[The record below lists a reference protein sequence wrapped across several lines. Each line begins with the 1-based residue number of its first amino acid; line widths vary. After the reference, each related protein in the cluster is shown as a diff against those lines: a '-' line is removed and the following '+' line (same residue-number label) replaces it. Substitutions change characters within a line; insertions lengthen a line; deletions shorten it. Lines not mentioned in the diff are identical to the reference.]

1 MPIGGTK
8 SYDMIRILMAAARLI
23 TISLLIT
30 ACHIQKG
37 IQQEKTAALPSL
49 KVDAVSEKAKVMVL
63 GTYHFRQ
70 EQNYDELS
78 PENQTQI
85 QRILT
90 ALAAFQP
97 TKVVVE
103 WEPSRS
109 EKVNQT
115 YRSFLQGEF
124 KIDTLSNEVFQL
136 GFRMA
141 QKMGHDSIYLFD
153 DKTPYI
159 GSLEGFSFE
168 GLGEY
173 ANQNDKGFFDRYES
187 LIGDRYMYNKKL
199 IESQNLYDNL
209 LLRNSLEAGQVNAE
223 RMHMYELR
231 VGIQKNWMGP
241 DWLGRFYRRNIRMM
255 ANVLQFADTGKDR
268 ILIIVGENHKWVLDD
283 LFEYT
288 PDFQVVSSYDYL
300 LKGRK

>member
-1 MPIGGTK
+1 
-8 SYDMIRILMAAARLI
+8 MAAARLI

-30 ACHIQKG
+30 ACHVPKG
-37 IQQEKTAALPSL
+37 TSQEKPTALPAL

-78 PENQTQI
+78 PENQRQI
-85 QRILT
+85 QRLLT

-109 EKVNQT
+109 ERVNQT

-124 KIDTLSNEVFQL
+124 KIDTLPNEVFQL

-141 QKMGHDSIYLFD
+141 KMMGHDSIYLFD

-159 GSLEGFSFE
+159 GSLAGFSFE

-173 ANQNDKGFFDRYES
+173 ANQYDKGFFDRYES
-187 LIGDRYMYNKKL
+187 LIGDRYMHNKKL

-209 LLRNSLEAGQVNAE
+209 LLRNSLEAGRVNAE

-268 ILIIVGENHKWVLDD
+268 ILIIVGENHKWILDD
-283 LFEYT
+283 LFDYT

>member
-1 MPIGGTK
+1 
-8 SYDMIRILMAAARLI
+8 MIKVLMATARLI
-23 TISLLIT
+23 TFSLLIT
-30 ACHIQKG
+30 VCHVQKG
-37 IQQEKTAALPSL
+37 TSQEESTALPTL

-78 PENQTQI
+78 PENQRQI

-109 EKVNQT
+109 EKVNQA
-115 YRSFLQGEF
+115 YQSFLQGEF
-124 KIDTLSNEVFQL
+124 KIDTLPNEVFQL

-153 DKTPYI
+153 NKTPYI
-159 GSLEGFSFE
+159 GSLEGFTFESF
-168 GLGEY
+168 GEY
-173 ANQNDKGFFDRYES
+173 ANQHDEGFFDRYES
-187 LIGDRYMYNKKL
+187 LIGDRYRYNKEL

-241 DWLGRFYRRNIRMM
+241 DWLGRFYQRNIRMM

-268 ILIIVGENHKWVLDD
+268 ILIIVGENHKWILDD
-283 LFEYT
+283 LFDYT

>member
-1 MPIGGTK
+1 
-8 SYDMIRILMAAARLI
+8 MIKVLMATARLI

-30 ACHIQKG
+30 ACHVQKG
-37 IQQEKTAALPSL
+37 ISQEKSTALPTL

-78 PENQTQI
+78 PENQRQI

-109 EKVNQT
+109 EKVNQA
-115 YRSFLQGEF
+115 YQSFLQGEF
-124 KIDTLSNEVFQL
+124 KIDTLPNEVFQL

-153 DKTPYI
+153 NKTPYI

-168 GLGEY
+168 SFGEY
-173 ANQNDKGFFDRYES
+173 ANQHDKGFFDRYES
-187 LIGDRYMYNKKL
+187 LIGDRYRYNKEL

-241 DWLGRFYRRNIRMM
+241 DWLGRFYQRNIRMM

-268 ILIIVGENHKWVLDD
+268 ILIIVGENHKWILDD
-283 LFEYT
+283 LFDYT